1 MILCYSEFRT
11 YALVRQIK
19 SVWRVRKHET
29 QSNRGSCVFHFSY
42 FELYLYLCI
51 PSKKADHSKTKEILI
66 TPNGIFNS
74 SSDNASNFSLF
85 SLDGSK

>member
-1 MILCYSEFRT
+1 M
-11 YALVRQIK
+11 
-19 SVWRVRKHET
+19 
-29 QSNRGSCVFHFSY
+29 FHFSY

-51 PSKKADHSKTKEILI
+51 PSNKADHSKTKEILI

-74 SSDNASNFSLF
+74 SSDNALNFSLF